1 MLKLFVMQLK
11 FMFDWMDGEKKY
23 HKFSPSTSPF
33 QKIVLSLWKIKI
45 RNGKHYKIR
54 NNQSRKQ

>member
-1 MLKLFVMQLK
+1 MQLK